1 MPMREIKYRAWD
13 IANKKMLPV
22 CDISFGD
29 DGSARTIVFQ
39 AVPKGP
45 YYRGLVHGENGILM
59 QYTGLQDTSGRDI
72 YEGDILLLT
81 LGKHRLEVRWS
92 LLGWRF
98 FNLATQDWQF
108 IYAADI
114 KRLEVLGNRYEQP
127 ELLNMGMEEVA

>member
-1 MPMREIKYRAWD
+1 MPMREIKFRAWC
-13 IANKKMLPV
+13 KSLQKMYTVRTMRMEEDGVCLLYLVPV
-22 CDISFGD
+22 D
-29 DGSARTIVFQ
+29 DEDG
-39 AVPKGP
+39 
-45 YYRGLVHGENGILM
+45 RGLTVDNLADIELM
-59 QYTGLQDTSGRDI
+59 PFTGLRDTSGRDI

-108 IYAADI
+108 VYAADI

-127 ELLNMGMEEVA
+127 ELLSMEEVA